1 VITTIFANQKKVN
14 MRKLILT
21 AGLALTTFFAFAQD
35 KNESP
40 SFFIRTGAGY
50 GQRLAQLPPQIDAD
64 GKSHYSSL
72 RSGFHTNLEVG
83 FLLSEKVG
91 IGAIYSRFGSK
102 HAGKSNG
109 TAIDS
114 KDAIAFSGVTLHN
127 FIPISDKHDI
137 NFHTKIA
144 PGILFYNTQNTIV
157 NAGVT
162 TYADVND
169 QSLGL
174 FTGVG
179 VDYRI
184 SNNVRFEINVDKT
197 WGRLTVNKVKT
208 NLEYIAV
215 GAGFRFQF

>member
-1 VITTIFANQKKVN
+1 
-14 MRKLILT
+14 M
-21 AGLALTTFFAFAQD
+21 
-35 KNESP
+35 
-40 SFFIRTGAGY
+40 
-50 GQRLAQLPPQIDAD
+50 
-64 GKSHYSSL
+64 
-72 RSGFHTNLEVG
+72 
-83 FLLSEKVG
+83 
-91 IGAIYSRFGSK
+91 
-102 HAGKSNG
+102 
-109 TAIDS
+109 
-114 KDAIAFSGVTLHN
+114 
-127 FIPISDKHDI
+127 
-137 NFHTKIA
+137 
-144 PGILFYNTQNTIV
+144 FYNTQNTIV

-162 TYADVND
+162 TFADVND